1 MTGPELRWGAATD
14 VGRVR
19 GHNED
24 SMLVEPTV
32 FAVADGMGGHA
43 AGEVASGLAV
53 DTLREVAERQELLT
67 SDDVVAALAEA
78 NERILR
84 SVAAHPQQAGMGT
97 TVTGLAVVTHEGSRR
112 WAVFN
117 VGDSRVYRYADG
129 ELSQVTVDHSEVHE
143 LVDAGFI
150 SPEAAARHPLRNL
163 LTRALGSEDFS
174 QVDLWELPL
183 QSGDCWLVCSDG
195 LTGELDDAEV
205 ARFLGS
211 SDDPQ
216 RTAEALVAAAVDA
229 GGHDNVT
236 AIVVCVD

>member
-1 MTGPELRWGAATD
+1 MTAPQLRWGAATD

-32 FAVADGMGGHA
+32 FVVADGMGGHA

-53 DTLREVAERQELLT
+53 DTLREVAHLPELT
-67 SDDVVAALAEA
+67 SDDIVAALAEA

-84 SVAAHPQQAGMGT
+84 SVESHPQQAGMGT
-97 TVTGLAVVTHEGSRR
+97 TVTGLAVVTHEGFRR

-129 ELSQVTVDHSEVHE
+129 ELSQVTVDHSEVQE
-143 LVDAGFI
+143 LVDAGLI

-163 LTRALGSEDFS
+163 LTRALGSEDLS

-183 QSGDCWLVCSDG
+183 QPGDCWLVCSDG

-211 SDDPQ
+211 ADDPQ

-236 AIVVCVD
+236 AVVVCVD